1 MVKKLTLPFMLL
13 MMTALYA
20 CSSHVSLTSPCDV
33 LVLMSPSEQTARY
46 IVENDRPF
54 AQQVA
59 KHRGRYG
66 AYKCQR
72 MK

>member
-1 MVKKLTLPFMLL
+1 MLL
-13 MMTALYA
+13 MMSLLPA
-20 CSSHVSLTSPCDV
+20 CSSTAITSPCDV

-59 KHRGRYG
+59 QHRGRYG

>member
-13 MMTALYA
+13 MTMVLFA
-20 CSSHVSLTSPCDV
+20 CSSTAKLTSPCDV

-59 KHRGRYG
+59 QHRGRYG